1 LRILWLVPF
10 PIWPPDNGGKIRAAN
25 LVRGVVG
32 QGHEVDVWCLTDAQ
46 VASPPPELSGV
57 SLRIL
62 EPRSRSTVGAKV
74 AAVLSPLP
82 TPAWALRSRPILAA
96 LAEHAP
102 WDLVVLEQ
110 SIPGALV
117 PELSERHPRWVLS
130 SQNLE
135 WQLMRQIA
143 DRLENPLT
151 RLRFAFD
158 AWKFKR
164 LERSLAG
171 SAAAVVAVSQRDAD
185 GFRSLAQSAVV
196 QICPNGV
203 DPEFFGFVDHT
214 KPRGARL
221 LMTGTLGYYPNLD
234 ASLWML
240 EEIFPLIRRR
250 LPEATLSLVGSLVP
264 PELQRHHRPEDG
276 ITIAGNVPD
285 VRPYQADADV
295 FVMPLRLGG
304 GTRLKALEALATGL
318 PVVSTRLGVEGLG
331 LEERGLVAL
340 GETPAELASAVEQA
354 VTDSALRARVVREG
368 RQYVVECF
376 NWDRIGKDFSAV
388 LEGAARGA

>member
-1 LRILWLVPF
+1 
-10 PIWPPDNGGKIRAAN
+10 
-25 LVRGVVG
+25 
-32 QGHEVDVWCLTDAQ
+32 
-46 VASPPPELSGV
+46 
-57 SLRIL
+57 
-62 EPRSRSTVGAKV
+62 
-74 AAVLSPLP
+74 
-82 TPAWALRSRPILAA
+82 
-96 LAEHAP
+96 
-102 WDLVVLEQ
+102 
-110 SIPGALV
+110 
-117 PELSERHPRWVLS
+117 
-130 SQNLE
+130 
-135 WQLMRQIA
+135 
-143 DRLENPLT
+143 
-151 RLRFAFD
+151 
-158 AWKFKR
+158 
-164 LERSLAG
+164 
-171 SAAAVVAVSQRDAD
+171 
-185 GFRSLAQSAVV
+185 
-196 QICPNGV
+196 
-203 DPEFFGFVDHT
+203 
-214 KPRGARL
+214 
-221 LMTGTLGYYPNLD
+221 MTGTLGYYPNLD

-250 LPEATLSLVGSLVP
+250 LPDATLSLVGSLVP